1 MNNKYLKLFNC
12 ALELRKDFFKDENT
26 TAFRVFNSTAD
37 GITDL
42 TIDYFDG
49 FYLITWFNS
58 SIYQNQTPIIN
69 ALKKTRNY
77 KGIYQKKKF
86 NSNDKDI
93 DNISDFLCGTQA
105 PSPLIIKE
113 NGVNF
118 AVHLDDGAMTGIFLD
133 QKDVRKR
140 IKEKYSNV
148 NSMLNTFSYTG
159 AFSVVSA
166 LGGAKNTTSVDLANR
181 SLPKTQEQFKVNNIN
196 LVNQNIIVQ
205 DVFDYFKYAIKNK
218 IKFDLVVVDPPS
230 FARSKKR
237 TFSVAKDYTTLLKDV
252 IQITSKNGVIVA
264 STNYSKLSMREF
276 KDFINTAFSSLNIQ
290 YEIEELYTLPDD
302 FHVISKESKDNYLK
316 VAFIRKF

>member
-1 MNNKYLKLFNC
+1 
-12 ALELRKDFFKDENT
+12 
-26 TAFRVFNSTAD
+26 
-37 GITDL
+37 
-42 TIDYFDG
+42 
-49 FYLITWFNS
+49 
-58 SIYQNQTPIIN
+58 
-69 ALKKTRNY
+69 
-77 KGIYQKKKF
+77 
-86 NSNDKDI
+86 
-93 DNISDFLCGTQA
+93 
-105 PSPLIIKE
+105 
-113 NGVNF
+113 
-118 AVHLDDGAMTGIFLD
+118 MTGIFLD
-133 QKDVRKR
+133 QKAVRKR

-302 FHVISKESKDNYLK
+302 FHVIFKESKDNYLK